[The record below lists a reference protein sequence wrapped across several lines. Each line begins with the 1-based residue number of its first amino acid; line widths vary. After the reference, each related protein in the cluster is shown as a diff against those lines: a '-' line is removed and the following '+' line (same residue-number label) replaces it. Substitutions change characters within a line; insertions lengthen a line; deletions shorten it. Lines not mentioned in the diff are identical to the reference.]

1 MDAFGGAG
9 SGLGGGDLG
18 AVSWLELFRFIVL
31 PPGGWTEDVLDF
43 K

>member
-1 MDAFGGAG
+1 MHAFGGAG

-18 AVSWLELFRFIVL
+18 GVSWLELFFMVL
-31 PPGGWTEDVLDF
+31 PPGGWTGDVLDF

>member
-18 AVSWLELFRFIVL
+18 GVSWLELFFIVL
-31 PPGGWTEDVLDF
+31 PPVGWTGDVLDF
-43 K
+43 M